1 VRLFDYLKPLVVKEL
16 SRSLSKIH
24 LSFNGWTTKGGK
36 RGFLSVVAY
45 YVNADGKLRDLPI
58 ALPQLTGAHSGE
70 KIAEVVL
77 SILQEFGISS
87 RTIGYFVLDNA
98 SNNDTTIHAIAQKLG
113 FNATYRRLRCG
124 PHTLNLI
131 GQKLLWGKN
140 AEAYNNDS
148 AELANEAEFMR
159 EWRRDGLLGTLL
171 SVITFIKT
179 PQQYALFESFQ
190 RLAHRELLVEQRKVL
205 KPVKPIITRWNLY
218 YLCFERAVQ
227 LQSAVNAYA
236 NSHI

>member
-1 VRLFDYLKPLVVKEL
+1 
-16 SRSLSKIH
+16 
-24 LSFNGWTTKGGK
+24 
-36 RGFLSVVAY
+36 
-45 YVNADGKLRDLPI
+45 
-58 ALPQLTGAHSGE
+58 LPQLTGAHSGE

-113 FNATYRRLRCG
+113 FNATHRRLRCG

-159 EWRRDGLLGTLL
+159 EWRRDGPLGTLL

-190 RLAHRELLVEQRKVL
+190 RLAHRELPVEQRKVL
-205 KPVKPIITRWNLY
+205 EPVKPIVTRWNSY
-218 YLCFERAVQ
+218 YSCFERAV
-227 LQSAVNAYA
+227 
-236 NSHI
+236 